1 MRQTLFNYVARLVP
15 KISETE
21 LVALRTGNTSLD
33 RMIYQGKVVLPSQKA
48 NNNDQKNKI
57 WNQKVDKLLQQ
68 FPTKKVYPNP
78 NWKKITDYLG
88 HNKFFSFIID
98 EKYEGSNLS
107 VKDISSILVKI
118 SSKNP
123 AIGVTVMVPN
133 SLGPG
138 ELLQEYGTEEQK
150 QKFLPGLSQG
160 KYIPCFGLTG
170 PDNGS
175 DAAGKI
181 DRGIVRK
188 NGNRRYIEVEIN
200 KRYITLAPIS
210 NLVGVAFKLEDPDN
224 LLESGE
230 EGITVALLEG
240 SHPGL
245 KKETYHNPL
254 DAGFPNGTL
263 KGNFEIE
270 LDQIIGGEEMVGQG
284 WKMLMECLAAGR
296 AICLPGTAL
305 ASAKVS
311 TWGTWQYAKHRK
323 QFNIPL
329 QKMEGVNEK
338 LLDMVYET
346 WLIQSSVHLTNFLL
360 DSGDKPAVIS
370 ALMKQQTTERAR
382 TVIENGM
389 DILGGSAICSGP
401 NNFLDKFY
409 RSAPIGITVE
419 GSNTLTRS
427 LIIFGQGLNKS
438 HPHIFSLLDS
448 VMKDDI
454 NLFYTNLRQML
465 GHSLSLYFKTWIPFQ
480 SELEKQTVQFA
491 NLSNFLAF
499 KGGSLKKEQYISGD
513 MADIF
518 SNLYLAYSVKW
529 YHEQNGV
536 SELLTK
542 YCIQRLLAENKNKFG
557 NILANEKL
565 IGGLLLGYP
574 RYSRGESY
582 ETRRML
588 LEEIRNNEKIM
599 SDIKNGIYIDKML
612 TSLGKLDELDINS
625 EEYQKLY
632 QQVISVGEYRNI

>member
-263 KGNFEIE
+263 KGKFEIE

-465 GHSLSLYFKTWIPFQ
+465 GHSFNLYFKTWIPFQ

-582 ETRRML
+582 KTRRML

>member
-465 GHSLSLYFKTWIPFQ
+465 GHSFNLYFKTWIPFQ